1 VPTTRHVYPI
11 LRKYAEGGSLE
22 FLQERVLLDVATS
35 TDLRI
40 DADCYNCL
48 LRVRKHTVAC
58 LIVPV
63 RWQVAQRCITHRAP
77 SCVSELRAACAG
89 IHR

>member
-1 VPTTRHVYPI
+1 MPTTRHVYPI

-35 TDLRI
+35 TDFRI

-48 LRVRKHTVAC
+48 LRVREHTVFC
-58 LIVPV
+58 LIMPF
-63 RWQVAQRCITHRAP
+63 R
-77 SCVSELRAACAG
+77 
-89 IHR
+89 

>member
-1 VPTTRHVYPI
+1 MVPTTRHVYPI

-35 TDLRI
+35 TDFRI

-48 LRVRKHTVAC
+48 LRVCEHTVAC
-58 LIVPV
+58 LIMPFMPF
-63 RWQVAQRCITHRAP
+63 R
-77 SCVSELRAACAG
+77 
-89 IHR
+89 